1 MQGIPGRSFSA
12 KDLAEAGVKRISVA
26 TSLYRTAMAAVIDAA
41 SEFRDEGTFTCID
54 RLTGDR
60 DANRYLP
67 R

>member
-41 SEFRDEGTFTCID
+41 SEFRDGGTFTYID